1 MSPYY
6 FKSAIPVIIAVLV
19 AVWLHSSNSN
29 ATTVAAKDKF
39 VQKVTY
45 EPLNAIDHQV
55 IIKAWGQLEPW
66 QQTSLASQ
74 VAGRVEYVHP
84 DFEIGKVVKA
94 GTILLKLDPAD
105 YEPPVAAAAAELA
118 LAEAKYQEEV
128 ATANVAR
135 SQLRDRLDTASPLA
149 LRIPQL
155 AAAKARVD
163 SAKAELQIAKR
174 DLARTNVVAPYTAV
188 IKELNIGVGQVIA
201 SGESV
206 ATLFD
211 ATKARVILPVAMYD
225 APFAVKAMKNSSRE
239 IQVTDTS
246 NRNIVRTA
254 RFEGVLAYV
263 EQRTR
268 MQQVVA
274 IIEDPYLVE
283 TGNGFPEARLK
294 FGSFVEAELPGLLLQ
309 DVYAIPQYLL
319 DDNKIWLINE
329 EEQLQSREIEV
340 LSEEQEMVYVRGEID
355 DGERLVTTLPDYPTN
370 GTRVKAVKSI
380 IFPNSIGGDL

>member
-1 MSPYY
+1 MKLYY
-6 FKSAIPVIIAVLV
+6 FKSAIPIIMSVLV
-19 AVWLHSSNSN
+19 SVWLHSSNSN
-29 ATTVAAKDKF
+29 ATVTAKDKF
-39 VQKVTY
+39 VQQVTF
-45 EPLNAIDHQV
+45 ETLNAVDHQV
-55 IIKAWGQLEPW
+55 IVKAWGQLEPW

-84 DFEIGKVVKA
+84 DFEIGKVVQA
-94 GTILLKLDPAD
+94 GTIILKLDPAD

-118 LAEAKYQEEV
+118 LAEAQYLEAM
-128 ATANVAR
+128 ATADVAR
-135 SQLRDRLDTASPLA
+135 VQLRDRLDTASPLA
-149 LRIPQL
+149 LRVPQL

-163 SAKAELQIAKR
+163 SANAALQIAKR

-188 IKELNIGVGQVIA
+188 IRELNVGVGQVIA

-206 ATLFD
+206 ATLFN

-225 APFAVKAMKNSSRE
+225 APFIANTMKYSSSE
-239 IQVTDTS
+239 IRVTDTS
-246 NRNIVRTA
+246 NRNVVRTA

-283 TGNGFPEARLK
+283 TDNGFSEARLK
-294 FGSFVEAELPGLLLQ
+294 FGSFVEAELQGPLLQ
-309 DVYAIPQYLL
+309 NVYAIPQHLL

-329 EEQLQSREIEV
+329 EDQLQSREVEV
-340 LSEEQEMVYVRGEID
+340 LREEQELVYVRGKIN
-355 DGERLVTTLPDYPTN
+355 DGERLAKTLPDYPTN

-380 IFPNSIGGDL
+380 VSTHSASGDL